1 MKPVTTYLDYRVF
14 LRDHYEARKEDT
26 GFFSYR
32 YMSQKL
38 DIDPGQLVKI
48 LQGKLHLPQRSLPAV
63 VRLCKLEGREAEYF
77 EELVRFNRARTR
89 EEINRCFDRLT
100 VLRGVEVSEVEPL
113 QAEFYRRWHHTA
125 IRALLGLGPFT
136 GDAASLGRM
145 CVPPVTEEEAAES
158 IALLESLGLVV
169 RDEQGALVLAATHI
183 SPADGVPVD
192 AIRAFQRDTIQLAE
206 RALRE
211 IDREEREIS
220 TITVA
225 LSGGDLATVRTWVA
239 DLKRQI
245 QSLAT
250 QSQEPD
256 RVYHLNVQ
264 LFPVGKRP
272 RRKGAS
278 PTA

>member
-1 MKPVTTYLDYRVF
+1 MKQVTSYLDYRAF
-14 LRDHYEARKEDT
+14 LRDHYESRKEET

-32 YMSQKL
+32 YMSSKL

-63 VRLCKLEGREAEYF
+63 LKLCRLEGREAEYF

-89 EEINRCFDRLT
+89 EETNRCFERLA
-100 VLRGVEVSEVEPL
+100 VLRGVEVASVDPL
-113 QAEFYRRWHHTA
+113 QAEFYRKWHHSA
-125 IRALLGLGPFT
+125 IRALLGLGPFS
-136 GDAASLGRM
+136 GDAAMLGAM
-145 CVPPVTEEEAAES
+145 CVPPVTAEEVTES
-158 IALLESLGLVV
+158 VQLLESLGLVV
-169 RDEQGALVLAATHI
+169 RGADGALELAAAHI
-183 SPADGVPVD
+183 SPAAGVPPE

-225 LSGGDLATVRTWVA
+225 LSGSDLPTVRAWVA

-245 QSLAT
+245 QNLAT
-250 QSQEPD
+250 QSTDPD
-256 RVYHLNVQ
+256 RVFQLNVQ
-264 LFPVGKRP
+264 LFPVGRRP
-272 RRKGAS
+272 RRRS
-278 PTA
+278 PFPG